1 MGQSDCPVVVGKSVV
16 APDGSATVG
25 MVLAPEKMMLAG
37 QDRRRGVLWAK
48 VTANGQKRCGRVMFD
63 ERVWKAVFI

>member
-37 QDRRRGVLWAK
+37 QDRRRGVL
-48 VTANGQKRCGRVMFD
+48 
-63 ERVWKAVFI
+63 